1 MRLET
6 ALADNGDQYPVVV
19 DADMRIIPEIF
30 IFANF
35 LCGTKQASPNTVV
48 MYLRDPP
55 LHGVRGS
62 PRVGPQSPGDAQPHI
77 GHGIRLL
84 PVCGSQALS

>member
-35 LCGTKQASPNTVV
+35 LCGTKLPQYRSDVSAGFK
-48 MYLRDPP
+48 P
-55 LHGVRGS
+55 LF
-62 PRVGPQSPGDAQPHI
+62 
-77 GHGIRLL
+77 
-84 PVCGSQALS
+84 